1 MEPDP
6 ALLPAWR
13 SSWTD
18 FTTELRTY
26 FGPSNPV
33 GNAEIELPHLTM
45 PYDSRLSEYLVRFNT
60 LASQVAWGDAAL
72 RFQFYDGLPDRLKD
86 RIAVL
91 GKPNTLREL
100 VEVTTHHNTLHWE
113 QQAEWKLVQRCNDRF
128 PPQSEQFPNNR
139 TWAQPRGWPLS
150 HRCLVVQE

>member
-6 ALLPAWR
+6 TLLPAWQ

-33 GNAEIELPHLTM
+33 SNAEIELRHLTM

-60 LASQVAWGDAAL
+60 LASRVAWGDAAL

-91 GKPNTLREL
+91 GKPNTL
-100 VEVTTHHNTLHWE
+100 
-113 QQAEWKLVQRCNDRF
+113 
-128 PPQSEQFPNNR
+128 
-139 TWAQPRGWPLS
+139 
-150 HRCLVVQE
+150 